1 METWKALV
9 ESSWNSR
16 GIGEPADLRAAPR
29 LVKRLV
35 EILVKHLVANY
46 FFTRGKNP
54 RYNELVEARGSSL

>member
-16 GIGEPADLRAAPR
+16 GIGVLADLRAAPR

-35 EILVKHLVANY
+35 EILVKHLVANN
-46 FFTRGKNP
+46 FFAPGKNQ
-54 RYNELVEARGSSL
+54 RCDELVDARGSSF